1 MLQFL
6 PHHVRA
12 TVGGIRNMYGADFI
26 HISQNS
32 LFGPQLGG
40 LPLSVGVA
48 LAALHFVGL
57 ALAVW
62 GFFRAFRYFF
72 DPADLV
78 SPVLATGIVVNVAA
92 YVPSV
97 VSARIWDAREI
108 VAVLPFGAV
117 LAGRMVPPRWPGCRG
132 GSSRH
137 WHSWG
142 WASLPAIW
150 PVLASGPPSRRRR
163 TTSRRSFPGW
173 RHTTSPAGWAS
184 TPRRTSS

>member
-1 MLQFL
+1 
-6 PHHVRA
+6 
-12 TVGGIRNMYGADFI
+12 MYGADFI

-32 LFGPQLGG
+32 PFGPQLGG

-92 YVPSV
+92 YVPSI
-97 VSARIWDAREI
+97 VSLRIWNAKEI

-117 LAGRMVPPRWPGCRG
+117 LAGRMVPGALARLPRRSSKRWRARG
-132 GSSRH
+132 Q
-137 WHSWG
+137 
-142 WASLPAIW
+142 ASLPAIW
-150 PVLASGPPSRRRR
+150 LVLASRLPSRRRR
-163 TTSRRSFPGW
+163 TTCRRSFPGW